1 MAQSAEFSTFRFGKC
16 RELRNLALYRREVAG
31 QDSGVKW
38 SKMDKEGPTWIHL
51 ARIVLLEAELKSS

>member
-1 MAQSAEFSTFRFGKC
+1 MGEAT
-16 RELRNLALYRREVAG
+16 G

-51 ARIVLLEAELKSS
+51 ARIVLLEADLKSN